1 MTGKEL
7 TARLPSTPLL
17 ALWVL
22 PLVGL
27 AAFLAGLWLEP
38 QRTWVDLL
46 VVGNYLVG
54 VGLSG
59 VLLVALHYV
68 TGARWSIPLT
78 RVYEAMTAILLPAA
92 IVLVVVLA
100 LRPSLYSWAA
110 SPSHIGSESLL
121 QHWWL
126 NRPFFLARSVV
137 YLALWIG
144 FAVAIVRNSRRQ
156 DADNDAGPTRRNI
169 RLSAMFLVV
178 FGITVWLS
186 SYDWIMSLDPE
197 WASTVFGVYSFS
209 SLFLS
214 GLAACILLVVWLR
227 RSLSLETVFSDDLLH
242 DLGTLLFAFSSF
254 WMYAWFCQYMLIWYV
269 NIPEETVYLRQ
280 RQQGGWLGVLLLDLA
295 LNWAVPFAVLLFRSA
310 KRNPRILSII
320 ALIVL
325 AGRWVDLYVMT
336 FPSLPTVA
344 PAFGFIE
351 VGLILGT
358 TGLFLAAVMRAL
370 GRAALIP
377 LQQPVVGE

>member
-7 TARLPSTPLL
+7 TARLPSMPLL
-17 ALWVL
+17 AFWVL
-22 PLVGL
+22 ALVGL
-27 AAFLAGLWLEP
+27 AAFLAGLTFEP

-68 TGARWSIPLT
+68 TGARWSFPVR

-92 IVLVVVLA
+92 IVLIVVLA
-100 LRPSLYSWAA
+100 SRPSLYSWAVSSNVA
-110 SPSHIGSESLL
+110 GSESPLR
-121 QHWWL
+121 HWWL
-126 NRPFFLARSVV
+126 NRPFFLRALWSISR
-137 YLALWIG
+137 LWIG

-156 DADNDAGPTRRNI
+156 DADNDARPTKRNV
-169 RLSAMFLVV
+169 RVSALFLVV

-214 GLAACILLVVWLR
+214 GLAACILLVIWLR
-227 RSLSLETVFSDDLLH
+227 RSGSLAAVFSDDLLH

-295 LNWAVPFAVLLFRSA
+295 LNWAIPFAVLLFRSA

-344 PAFGFIE
+344 PAFGLIE

-358 TGLFLAAVMRAL
+358 AGLFLAAVSQAL
-370 GRAALIP
+370 GRAPLIP
-377 LQQPVVGE
+377 LRQPAVAE

>member
-7 TARLPSTPLL
+7 TARLPSMPLL
-17 ALWVL
+17 AFWVL
-22 PLVGL
+22 ALVGL
-27 AAFLAGLWLEP
+27 AAFLAGLTFEP

-68 TGARWSIPLT
+68 TGARWSFPVR

-92 IVLVVVLA
+92 IVLIVVLA
-100 LRPSLYSWAA
+100 SRPSLYSWAVSSNVA
-110 SPSHIGSESLL
+110 GSESPLR
-121 QHWWL
+121 HWWL

-156 DADNDAGPTRRNI
+156 DADNDARPTKRNV
-169 RLSAMFLVV
+169 RVSALFLVV

-214 GLAACILLVVWLR
+214 GLAACILLVIWLR
-227 RSLSLETVFSDDLLH
+227 RSGSLAAVFSDDLLH

-295 LNWAVPFAVLLFRSA
+295 LNWAIPFAVLLFRSA

-344 PAFGFIE
+344 PAFGLIE

-358 TGLFLAAVMRAL
+358 AGLFLAAVSQAL
-370 GRAALIP
+370 GRAPLIP
-377 LQQPVVGE
+377 LRQPAVAE

>member
-7 TARLPSTPLL
+7 TARLPSMPLL
-17 ALWVL
+17 AFWVL
-22 PLVGL
+22 ALVGL
-27 AAFLAGLWLEP
+27 AAFLAGLTFEP

-68 TGARWSIPLT
+68 TGARWSFPVR

-92 IVLVVVLA
+92 IVLIVVLA
-100 LRPSLYSWAA
+100 SRPSLYSWAVSSNVA
-110 SPSHIGSESLL
+110 GSESPLR
-121 QHWWL
+121 HWWL

-156 DADNDAGPTRRNI
+156 DADNDARPTKRNV
-169 RLSAMFLVV
+169 RVSALFLVV

-214 GLAACILLVVWLR
+214 GLAACILLVIWLR
-227 RSLSLETVFSDDLLH
+227 RSGSLAAVFSDDLLH

-295 LNWAVPFAVLLFRSA
+295 LNWAIPFAVLLFRSA

-358 TGLFLAAVMRAL
+358 TGLFLAAVSQAL
-370 GRAALIP
+370 GRAPLIP
-377 LQQPVVGE
+377 LRQPAVAE

>member
-7 TARLPSTPLL
+7 TARFPSMPLL
-17 ALWVL
+17 GFWFLA
-22 PLVGL
+22 LVGL
-27 AAFLAGLWLEP
+27 AAFVAGLSLEP

-54 VGLSG
+54 VGVSG
-59 VLLVALHYV
+59 LLLVALHYV
-68 TGARWSIPLT
+68 TGARWSLPLK
-78 RVYEAMTAILLPAA
+78 RVYEAMSAILLPAA
-92 IVLVVVLA
+92 IVLIVVLA
-100 LRPSLYSWAA
+100 SRPSLYSWAV
-110 SPSHIGSESLL
+110 SPGVVGSESPLR
-121 QHWWL
+121 HWWL

-137 YLALWIG
+137 YLVLWTG

-156 DADNDAGPTRRNI
+156 DTNDDARPTRRNI
-169 RLSAMFLVV
+169 RLSALFLVV

-197 WASTVFGVYSFS
+197 WASTVFGVYSFA

-227 RSLSLETVFSDDLLH
+227 RTLSLEEVFSDDLLH

-254 WMYAWFCQYMLIWYV
+254 WMYIWFCQYMLIWYV
-269 NIPEETVYLRQ
+269 NIPEETIYLRQ
-280 RQQGGWLGVLLLDLA
+280 RQQGGWLGVLLLDLT
-295 LNWAVPFAVLLFRSA
+295 LNWALPFAVLLFRSA
-310 KRNPRILSII
+310 KRNPRVLSII

-325 AGRWVDLYVMT
+325 AGRWIDLYVMT

-351 VGLILGT
+351 AGLILGT
-358 TGLFLAAVMRAL
+358 AGLFLAVVFRAL
-370 GRAALIP
+370 SRASLVP
-377 LQQPVVGE
+377 LRQPAVAD